1 MTCTRTGA
9 HIFLWQ
15 YGVYAYGDA
24 FEIEG
29 HMDQREALLIA
40 GSEDKVAYFRIV
52 SYSYKGPINNMP
64 RLHYIVREI
73 ESWWKDEPIST
84 LITKAG
90 GFENLGYEGKPLSE
104 VIK

>member
-9 HIFLWQ
+9 HIFLWE

-24 FEIEG
+24 FEIRP
-29 HMDQREALLIA
+29 DFDEADLFA
-40 GSEDKVAYFRIV
+40 VAYFRIV
-52 SYSYKGPINNMP
+52 SYDYEPVYGMTY
-64 RLHYIVREI
+64 LHYIVREI
-73 ESWWKDEPIST
+73 ESWWKDEPTST

>member
-24 FEIEG
+24 FEVGFQEEEG
-29 HMDQREALLIA
+29 PSMTD
-40 GSEDKVAYFRIV
+40 VAYFRIV
-52 SYSYKGPINNMP
+52 ARNFKPINGMTHV
-64 RLHYIVREI
+64 HYIVREI
-73 ESWWKDEPIST
+73 DNWWKDEPIST

-90 GFENLGYEGKPLSE
+90 GFENLGYKGKPISE